1 VCKHHIILYNETVK
15 TIGKIFFAVLLLY
28 GVFYIALDEKEG
40 ETHVL
45 RLSDRKIIS
54 FGQMIEDLKK
64 TRLVFVGEI
73 HNQEF
78 HHRQQTAII
87 KALHDSGIRVAVGF
101 EMFTAE
107 SQDDLNGWVNGR
119 LPLGDFVKIYY
130 KNWGMPW
137 PLYRDI
143 LLYIQENRVP
153 AVGLNIPPGISE
165 KVAAHGFSSLTA
177 GEIGKL
183 PPGISCTVDDR
194 YMEFIR
200 RAYSTHRD
208 SKEFVHFCEAQVLW
222 DKTMAWN
229 LVEFIRNN
237 GAGTVVVLAGTGH
250 AWKRGIPDQV
260 RILSEKTDYKV
271 ILPEVPDY
279 IEPNNITS
287 EDADY
292 ILLER

>member
-165 KVAAHGFSSLTA
+165 KVAAHGFSSLTP

-237 GAGTVVVLAGTGH
+237 GTGTVVVLAGTGH

-260 RILSEKTDYKV
+260 RILSDKTDYKV

>member
-200 RAYSTHRD
+200 RAYADHTI
-208 SKEFVHFCEAQVLW
+208 KERQFVNFCEAQMVW
-222 DKTMAWN
+222 DKSMARH
-229 LVEFIRNN
+229 LVEYLKKNH
-237 GAGTVVVLAGTGH
+237 AGTVVVLAGVGH

-260 RILSEKTDYKV
+260 ALESKFTFRV
-271 ILPEVPDY
+271 ILPLIPDQ
-279 IEPNNITS
+279 IEKKTVTTR
-287 EDADY
+287 DADY
-292 ILLER
+292 VLLE